1 MNWQRFTLILWWSLL
16 AVFLAITAYYIV
28 FHHVS
33 PLSRDQWHMYD
44 ALLTQGVWKT
54 SVTTVSGHRHIL
66 AFLLYD
72 IDLKLFAGKNTFL
85 IVVDWLLN
93 AVFIGVLL
101 RQIVKF
107 VPDRLD
113 QQYLAGWTLLLFCWL
128 LNIALLGWGFNG
140 INNYLSIVNTLISI
154 LLLHRAVFSASQ
166 PLLWMALS
174 IVTGGLATLSFGNG
188 ILVWP
193 IGVLCLLLWRASHKF
208 VLIFSISA
216 LVFFFLYLWLPG
228 GDAVGNALHLN
239 GWHSLSF
246 PITLMGAPVYHMLR
260 AWHWIPVAW
269 LLPLAAVFGAAVC
282 LAAVFVVR
290 ASWLRHEKNN
300 GLQSAALTLILV
312 GFGTVA
318 MLMLTRVEGVLDPTV
333 DRFQIWALLVWF
345 GISVLLYGDASKAAK
360 KIWRIA
366 LLLFP
371 LLALPSQLDWGARLA
386 EYRVRVDNALLSFQV
401 YLPVATDAE
410 RALHWNWQGKLPQLF
425 PVLESL
431 RATQRN
437 IFADGAA
444 AWLGKPLPAVPQRL
458 PNCPWVASRE
468 EPIHLR
474 ELLDVSTFLSAE
486 RYAVPVSTPDK
497 VVGWRWYGNVAES
510 VWSYGLI
517 ADDAGIVR
525 GLLQPVHASL
535 LPRSNGMM
543 YSAGNAYGVA
553 RTAQATSLMILNQ
566 QAEPLCVTKLH

>member
-1 MNWQRFTLILWWSLL
+1 M
-16 AVFLAITAYYIV
+16 
-28 FHHVS
+28 
-33 PLSRDQWHMYD
+33 
-44 ALLTQGVWKT
+44 
-54 SVTTVSGHRHIL
+54 
-66 AFLLYD
+66 
-72 IDLKLFAGKNTFL
+72 
-85 IVVDWLLN
+85 
-93 AVFIGVLL
+93 
-101 RQIVKF
+101 
-107 VPDRLD
+107 
-113 QQYLAGWTLLLFCWL
+113 
-128 LNIALLGWGFNG
+128 
-140 INNYLSIVNTLISI
+140 
-154 LLLHRAVFSASQ
+154 
-166 PLLWMALS
+166 
-174 IVTGGLATLSFGNG
+174 
-188 ILVWP
+188 
-193 IGVLCLLLWRASHKF
+193 
-208 VLIFSISA
+208 
-216 LVFFFLYLWLPG
+216 
-228 GDAVGNALHLN
+228 
-239 GWHSLSF
+239 
-246 PITLMGAPVYHMLR
+246 
-260 AWHWIPVAW
+260 
-269 LLPLAAVFGAAVC
+269 
-282 LAAVFVVR
+282 
-290 ASWLRHEKNN
+290 
-300 GLQSAALTLILV
+300 
-312 GFGTVA
+312 
-318 MLMLTRVEGVLDPTV
+318 
-333 DRFQIWALLVWF
+333 
-345 GISVLLYGDASKAAK
+345 
-360 KIWRIA
+360 
-366 LLLFP
+366 LLFP